1 MATIS
6 NEYTKLIDS
15 LVLAYNAQDVRAFAD
30 HFAEDAWHGNLH
42 ATDNFQH
49 GREAIYARYVE
60 AFKNFPENKT
70 EVLYRVVI
78 GNRVIDHER
87 VSRSPGGETFEV
99 VAINTIVDGKVARLE
114 MIRA

>member
-15 LVLAYNAQDVRAFAD
+15 LVVAYNAQDVRAFAD
-30 HFAEDAWHGNLH
+30 HFSEDAWHGNLH
-42 ATDNFQH
+42 AAEFQQ

-60 AFKNFPENKT
+60 AFNKFPENKT
-70 EVLYRVVI
+70 EVLHRIVI